1 MKPHP
6 SGETVLIL
14 LLKIMKININTQY
27 SKLVS
32 KLVELGW
39 ECYYNNIPAL
49 LKWQKDSHHLYIC
62 QTIDGGLIGTIDLL
76 K

>member
-1 MKPHP
+1 
-6 SGETVLIL
+6 
-14 LLKIMKININTQY
+14 MKININTQY

-49 LKWQKDSHHLYIC
+49 LKWQKDSHHLYVYE
-62 QTIDGGLIGTIDLL
+62 TTNGEFIGDFDPP